1 MADELI
7 VSLHGQAVGRL
18 LRSGDNDQIEF
29 RADEAWIQ
37 QLNAPVLGQ
46 YFLDQPEQR
55 LKSRVRVPAWF
66 SNLLP
71 EGVLREFL
79 ARRAGVNPAREFFL
93 LAELGGDLPGAVEVH
108 ANGSVRPEADPL
120 AEALPAKVSPDEPM
134 KFSLAGLQLKFS
146 AVVDG
151 DRFRLPARGQGGRW
165 LLKLP
170 DWRFPQVPRN
180 EYAVMTWA
188 RHLGL
193 ETAAVRLVSVKEID
207 GLPEEIQPGEPD
219 ALAVERFDRLADS
232 RQRIHTEDFLQ
243 VLNEYPGDATKYS
256 AANVESLAS
265 IVAALADVAGLR
277 EVVGRLLFNTLTG
290 NGDAHLK
297 NWSLRYENPTAAR
310 LSPAYDL
317 VSTVQYLFNDG
328 QALNLSKNKRWE
340 HLELGHFDRLAE
352 RLSRRGV
359 CVESATVRTWLA
371 EFAERAR
378 AELPV
383 LRDLVP
389 TEFMETLRR
398 HWART
403 PFLAQVGFVPSS
415 GE

>member
-18 LRSGDNDQIEF
+18 IRSGDNDQVEF
-29 RADEAWIQ
+29 RADDAWIR

-46 YFLDQPEQR
+46 YFLDQPERR

-93 LAELGGDLPGAVEVH
+93 LAELGGDLPGAVEVQ
-108 ANGSVRPEADPL
+108 ADGALRPEADPL
-120 AEALPAKVSPDEPM
+120 ANALPAKVSPGEPM

-170 DWRFPQVPRN
+170 DRRFPHVPRN

-193 ETAAVRLVSVKEID
+193 DTAAVRLVSVKEID
-207 GLPEEIQPGEPD
+207 GLPEEIRPGEPD
-219 ALAVERFDRLADS
+219 VLAVERFDRLADS
-232 RQRIHTEDFLQ
+232 RLRIHTEDFLQ
-243 VLNEYPGDATKYS
+243 VLNEYPGDVTKYD

-265 IVAALADVAGLR
+265 IVAALAGVAGLR
-277 EVVGRLLFNTLTG
+277 EVVLRLLFNTLTG

-297 NWSLRYENPTAAR
+297 NWSLRYENPSAGR

-340 HLELGHFDRLAE
+340 RIELGHFDRLAE
-352 RLSRRGV
+352 RLRRRGV
-359 CVESATVRTWLA
+359 IVETATVRTWLT

-383 LRDLVP
+383 LRDSVP
-389 TEFMETLRR
+389 PEFMETLRR

-403 PFLAQVGFVPSS
+403 PFLEQVGFVPS
-415 GE
+415 